1 MKPQEF
7 LDRYALE
14 CVEACQGTGIF
25 PSVTIAQAILES
37 GWGGS
42 TIGNNMFGIHAHNQ
56 YSPYWNGEYV
66 EATDAGRPAKFRKYA
81 STADSIKDHTYFLE
95 NNGRYAAA
103 LKASTPEEQCRLL
116 KAAGYAESDTY
127 ADNLISLINRYDL
140 KQYDKKKTFMNNKY
154 IQIIMAAITIIF
166 AANIIYRN
174 L

>member
-116 KAAGYAESDTY
+116 KAAGYAESETY
-127 ADNLISLINRYDL
+127 ADNLISLINKYDL
-140 KQYDKKKTFMNNKY
+140 KQYDKKKTLMNNKY